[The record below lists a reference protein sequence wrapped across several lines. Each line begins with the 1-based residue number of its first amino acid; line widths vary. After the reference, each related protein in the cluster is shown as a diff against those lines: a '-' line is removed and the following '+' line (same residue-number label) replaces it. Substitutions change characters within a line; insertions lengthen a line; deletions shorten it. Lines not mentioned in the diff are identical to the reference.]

1 MAIAR
6 FPSLP
11 KTAPAAEKLASDI
24 QYAKELALRL
34 QTMSG
39 VYFLNDT
46 SYRVFQDNDTNK
58 ATIDPVTG
66 GAFEVTLSGHL
77 SGVTLGQAFSGD
89 TIKFDALGTP
99 FDGSDAPLD
108 SAGTITVTFG
118 SENKTITIEPNTG
131 KVSVS

>member
-1 MAIAR
+1 MRGRSRNREAGYSVIEIVLLTVLVGIISAVAIAR

-11 KTAPAAEKLASDI
+11 KTAPAAEKLAGDI
-24 QYAKELALRL
+24 QYAKELAVRL

-39 VYFLNDT
+39 VYFIDNT

-77 SGVTLGQAFSGD
+77 SGVTLG
-89 TIKFDALGTP
+89 
-99 FDGSDAPLD
+99 
-108 SAGTITVTFG
+108 
-118 SENKTITIEPNTG
+118 
-131 KVSVS
+131 